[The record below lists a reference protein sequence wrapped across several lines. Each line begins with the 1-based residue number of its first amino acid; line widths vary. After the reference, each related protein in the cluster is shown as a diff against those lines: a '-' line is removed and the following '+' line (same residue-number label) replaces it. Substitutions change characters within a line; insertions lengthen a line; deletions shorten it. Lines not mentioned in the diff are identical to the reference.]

1 MILLNV
7 NICSV
12 QERLV
17 LKPAWFSRSFRS
29 ISFLS
34 LISKT
39 LQKLSLAMV
48 NNVIP
53 LQLSQ
58 SYSDPFFRSSR
69 VHPLVHSFGTSSEK
83 LMTFPRSVSFSMNTS
98 PPCLKNPTGK
108 LSIPDALLF
117 FNVLIASVSSSHWIS
132 SRIMLG
138 LLPLM
143 SFSLVKSK
151 SEAEFAWLSASLKCS
166 THLWFCS
173 SSDESTLN
181 VRTTL
186 NNILELFRNA
196 GC

>member
-17 LKPAWFSRSFRS
+17 LKPPWFSRSFRS

-34 LISKT
+34 LTSKT
-39 LQKLSLAMV
+39 LQKLYLAMV
-48 NNVIP
+48 SNVMP

-58 SYSDPFFRSSR
+58 SYSDPFFRSST

-83 LMTFPRSVSFSMNTS
+83 LMTVPRSVGFSMITP
-98 PPCLKNPTGK
+98 PPCLKNPAGK

-132 SRIMLG
+132 SRIVLG

-151 SEAEFAWLSASLKCS
+151 SESEFAWSSTSLKCS

-181 VRTTL
+181 VRISRCRVL
-186 NNILELFRNA
+186 RFLIYL
-196 GC
+196 